1 MLCKGRSWLVP
12 IFSVGPTVR
21 MACALPAMLLT
32 VRQTDRQR
40 EDRQTDRQTERCLR
54 RGSVRY
60 G

>member
-32 VRQTDRQR
+32 VRQTDR
-40 EDRQTDRQTERCLR
+40 RQTDRALLAARFGAVWIIE
-54 RGSVRY
+54 
-60 G
+60 